1 MFCRPGGLAPGAAR
15 AYTPGATAMERPMTA
30 PACPAARPIDG
41 RARRPLA
48 PATVGLMAL
57 LAAPPA
63 HAGWTVTATE
73 AGCTYQ
79 RGSAEGDVT
88 PIRVECDWTG
98 VDAARLHAVLS
109 DPGNH
114 DRVFSGL
121 GEATVVERR
130 GAVNRVYQRFV
141 AKGITDREV
150 VVDIATSDLPGG
162 KRYAWTKSAD
172 QSALRGD
179 GVEVP
184 SNSGKW
190 EVTEVDGRVRLVYEL
205 RLAVGGMVPGFLM
218 KWFQGGA
225 IQQTIGELRRAVGG

>member
-1 MFCRPGGLAPGAAR
+1 MEAPMPAPARPDAHPLPRR
-15 AYTPGATAMERPMTA
+15 AGATA
-30 PACPAARPIDG
+30 
-41 RARRPLA
+41 LVL
-48 PATVGLMAL
+48 VGL
-57 LAAPPA
+57 LAAPLA

-79 RGSAEGDVT
+79 RGSAEGDIT

-98 VDAARLHAVLS
+98 VDAARLHSVLS

-121 GEATVVERR
+121 GEATLVERR
-130 GAVNRVYQRFV
+130 GAVSRVYQRFV

-150 VVDIATSDLPGG
+150 VVDFAMSDVPGG
-162 KRYAWTKSAD
+162 RRYAWSKAPD

-184 SNSGKW
+184 ANSGKW